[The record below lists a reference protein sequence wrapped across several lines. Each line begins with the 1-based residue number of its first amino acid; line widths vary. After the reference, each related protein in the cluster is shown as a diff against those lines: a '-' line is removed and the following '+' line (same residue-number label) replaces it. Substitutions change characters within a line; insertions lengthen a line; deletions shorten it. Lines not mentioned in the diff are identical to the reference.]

1 MRDGE
6 RIGPEVGT
14 AYPVAASSRWSD
26 SQLEIVT
33 HTARAVPVEK
43 RDLIGAH
50 C

>member
-6 RIGPEVGT
+6 RIGPRS
-14 AYPVAASSRWSD
+14 ARLIRWPHHLWSD

-33 HTARAVPVEK
+33 HTARAVPAEK